1 MESRLNMTIGLF
13 ILWMDYWINERNH
26 FSENEFISS
35 LATGTLDLVWLS
47 STTLFSEQFW
57 REFKLPLKSYK
68 QVSRAYRTEIVFLTF
83 LMTFNFTFFISD
95 TSNAILEGE
104 QLPCRGT
111 SALKC
116 ILKINWTYKRCP
128 TLETAA
134 YGNVKI
140 QSLCGNWVKRAF
152 CEGGRS

>member
-1 MESRLNMTIGLF
+1 MIRSVQLQWTRLTVFLP
-13 ILWMDYWINERNH
+13 
-26 FSENEFISS
+26 
-35 LATGTLDLVWLS
+35 
-47 STTLFSEQFW
+47 TTLHLERFW
-57 REFKLPLKSYK
+57 REFKLPLKSHK
-68 QVSRAYRTEIVFLTF
+68 PVSRAYRTEMVFLTF

-116 ILKINWTYKRCP
+116 VLKINWTYKRCP

-140 QSLCGNWVKRAF
+140 QSLCGNLVKRGFVKVAVSRAVRLR
-152 CEGGRS
+152 EYPLGELSLYS